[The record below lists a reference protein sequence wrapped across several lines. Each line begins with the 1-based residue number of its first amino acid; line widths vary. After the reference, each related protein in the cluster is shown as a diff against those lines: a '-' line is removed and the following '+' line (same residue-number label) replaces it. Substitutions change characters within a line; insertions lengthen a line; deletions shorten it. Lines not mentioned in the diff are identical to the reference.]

1 MPIYLEKEPSTI
13 RGFAL
18 LQKYNGVENKHM
30 FSVPF
35 YHFRMLS
42 GFSKQYI

>member
-1 MPIYLEKEPSTI
+1 MYLEKEASTI
-13 RGFAL
+13 TGFAL
-18 LQKYNGVENKHM
+18 FQKYNGVENKHM

-35 YHFRMLS
+35 YHFRVLS